1 MVSKVGRP
9 PFKNSGNSWGEGGH
23 QRPPGMENPGGWVGG
38 MDIFW
43 NHTSHAEEKYQKM
56 EKAVIQK
63 KPKANHG
70 KWVFKPKKR

>member
-1 MVSKVGRP
+1 MVSKVGWP
-9 PFKNSGNSWGEGGH
+9 PFKNSGNSWGGGGSPKTP
-23 QRPPGMENPGGWVGG
+23 RNGKSWGVGGGG

-43 NHTSHAEEKYQKM
+43 KHTSHAEEKYQKM

-70 KWVFKPKKR
+70 K

>member
-1 MVSKVGRP
+1 M
-9 PFKNSGNSWGEGGH
+9 GGP
-23 QRPPGMENPGGWVGG
+23 RLEILEIPGGRGVTKDPPEWKILGGGWGG

-70 KWVFKPKKR
+70 K

>member
-1 MVSKVGRP
+1 MGGPRLKILEIPG
-9 PFKNSGNSWGEGGH
+9 GEGGH

-38 MDIFW
+38 GRDIFW

-70 KWVFKPKKR
+70 K